1 LDASTTPNQTQ
12 TTQYVSEGL
21 ALGPL
26 AAPARLDLFD
36 VQGADEYL
44 ATMDANR
51 QQIAQR
57 LGRRIGIAAFAGLMA
72 LFVAVCSVQILYQG
86 FHSVKVETQASCR
99 AAIYQFIG
107 EIRNARAAAAVE
119 VQGERAAMARFRSA
133 LSLEKTTQK
142 SIEQQCRTDTWGK
155 HALEAVDEW
164 RWAEENAVRYES
176 VDLAP
181 SRRRIQ
187 AIEIQLG
194 HQAPN
199 Q

>member
-1 LDASTTPNQTQ
+1 M
-12 TTQYVSEGL
+12 
-21 ALGPL
+21 
-26 AAPARLDLFD
+26 AAYLQLDLFD

-51 QQIAQR
+51 QQIVQR
-57 LGRRIGIAAFAGLMA
+57 LGRRIGIATFASLMA

-86 FHSVKVETQASCR
+86 FRSAKVETQASCR
-99 AAIYQFIG
+99 AAIHQLIA
-107 EIRNARAAAAVE
+107 EIRNARAGAAVE

-142 SIEQQCRTDTWGK
+142 SIEDKCRTDTWGR

-187 AIEIQLG
+187 AIEIQLW
-194 HQAPN
+194 HQTPN

>member
-1 LDASTTPNQTQ
+1 
-12 TTQYVSEGL
+12 
-21 ALGPL
+21 
-26 AAPARLDLFD
+26 
-36 VQGADEYL
+36 
-44 ATMDANR
+44 MDATR
-51 QQIAQR
+51 QQVAQR
-57 LGRRIGIAAFAGLMA
+57 LGRRIGIAAFAALMS
-72 LFVAVCSVQILYQG
+72 LFVIVCSSQILYQG
-86 FHSVKVETQASCR
+86 FHSAKVDTAVGCR
-99 AAIYQFIG
+99 GAIQQLIG

-119 VQGERAAMARFRSA
+119 VQGERAAMTRFRSA

-142 SIEQQCRTDTWGK
+142 SIEHKCQADSWGK
-155 HALEAVDEW
+155 RALEAVDEW

-194 HQAPN
+194 HQTPI